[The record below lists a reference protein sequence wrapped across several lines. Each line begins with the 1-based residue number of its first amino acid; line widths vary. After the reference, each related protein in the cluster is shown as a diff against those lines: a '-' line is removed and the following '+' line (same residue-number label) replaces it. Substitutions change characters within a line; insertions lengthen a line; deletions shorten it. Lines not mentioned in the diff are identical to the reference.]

1 MSTPPDTD
9 GFEQSR
15 TPHEEFAES
24 TVHDRELSQN
34 NFGAGVYKS
43 AEVYEQTR
51 RFKRTLN
58 ANAGVGQ
65 AIERLARGEV
75 FQTIGQ
81 QGWKVQVDDDTRV
94 FPAFEDAEGT
104 DYEEQAKRARA
115 QASDAHDVELEYGRQ
130 VFGTL
135 PDYLQTHAI
144 TELSSLDERFD
155 PPEMRITKF
164 FHEATRSKGGRLMD
178 NVFGRVKKRILEGM
192 NESSKKSR
200 SLFGGGD

>member
-15 TPHEEFAES
+15 TPHEEFAQS

-34 NFGAGVYKS
+34 NFGAGVYKN

-51 RFKRTLN
+51 RFKQTLN

-75 FQTIGQ
+75 FRTIGA
-81 QGWKVQVDDDTRV
+81 QGWTVESGDEKFEIQ
-94 FPAFEDAEGT
+94 PLEDAAGT
-104 DYEEQAKRARA
+104 KYEEQAKRARERDHWRH
-115 QASDAHDVELEYGRQ
+115 SDEMEYGRE
-130 VFGTL
+130 VFETL

-144 TELSSLDERFD
+144 TELSSLETRFD
-155 PPEMRITKF
+155 PPEMRIIKF
-164 FHEATRSKGGRLMD
+164 FHEASRSKGGRLMD

-192 NESSKKSR
+192 DSDSKKR
-200 SLFGGGD
+200 GRLFGGGN